1 MRSASASATTCNINA
16 APPSRVLDRRTRR
29 RTYDRLRKTSDH
41 SSGEAHVCKLC
52 MRAYGEGDI
61 AAQIA
66 SLPLTFSLARLPGL
80 VRQPQALQAGL
91 GRAAP
96 GSPAPL
102 PSPTFRFAAMKFVPA
117 HMHGAARPN
126 IRISFECMRAAT
138 TPPSSFHGP
147 TAVDFGIRAA
157 QDLLISCP
165 CPWTASIASDTHRNI
180 RKSQQAP
187 SMPPERRRGVLRRVT
202 RHHLELSDRDEG
214 RVRWVF
220 GIAARVRCLSSKIF
234 VFSSGFGGC
243 TCTVSDET
251 SGW

>member
-52 MRAYGEGDI
+52 MWADGEGDI

-80 VRQPQALQAGL
+80 VPQAQALQAG
-91 GRAAP
+91 RAAP
-96 GSPAPL
+96 AAGSAFLL
-102 PSPTFRFAAMKFVPA
+102 PSPTFRFAARVHVAAAKFVPA

-126 IRISFECMRAAT
+126 IRIRIGYECMRLHHRHSMVR
-138 TPPSSFHGP
+138 PGSISE
-147 TAVDFGIRAA
+147 FGS
-157 QDLLISCP
+157 QL
-165 CPWTASIASDTHRNI
+165 ASKNI

-202 RHHLELSDRDEG
+202 RHHLELSPTGMKDESDG
-214 RVRWVF
+214 YSESQLVCDV
-220 GIAARVRCLSSKIF
+220 CHPKSSCF
-234 VFSSGFGGC
+234 LA
-243 TCTVSDET
+243 VSV
-251 SGW
+251 GAHAQ